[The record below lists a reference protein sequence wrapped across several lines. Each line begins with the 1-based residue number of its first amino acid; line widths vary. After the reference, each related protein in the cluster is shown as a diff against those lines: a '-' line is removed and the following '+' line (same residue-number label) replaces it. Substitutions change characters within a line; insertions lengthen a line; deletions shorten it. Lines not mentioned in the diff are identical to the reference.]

1 MAAQNNLAWLLATVA
16 NSQLRNG
23 GEALKLARRAN
34 QLSGSSN
41 PLILRT
47 LAAAYAETGDF
58 KRAISA
64 AHAALGLI
72 PADGELAADIK
83 EQVQLYETGLPFH
96 EPK

>member
-1 MAAQNNLAWLLATVA
+1 VAAQNNLAWLLATVA

-64 AHAALGLI
+64 AHAAL
-72 PADGELAADIK
+72 AADIK